1 MTITITINDHNHHCV
16 QVAALCVQLQRQQS
30 VFEGR
35 VEAARKES
43 KQVRRCHLI
52 KMMKMMMV
60 IVVVIVI
67 VMVMVIVI
75 VIIINPILD
84 LESGYEETEEGGQG
98 GSGGEPGEARAG
110 VEEVGGGEGEGD

>member
-1 MTITITINDHNHHCV
+1 MIHDLHDHGYDHKHHHCV

-84 LESGYEETEEGGQG
+84 LESGYEETEQ
-98 GSGGEPGEARAG
+98 ARKPRSYASPKL
-110 VEEVGGGEGEGD
+110 